1 MVMVV
6 VRVQEWRSG
15 ESARPLVLFVLGKHL
30 NAQVKVKKK
39 KKKMLTVRIRQLN
52 GKRDRVRK

>member
-39 KKKMLTVRIRQLN
+39 KKMLTVRIRQLN
-52 GKRDRVRK
+52 GKRNRVRK